1 MLAIARF
8 LQDERGRR
16 HDAVVAK
23 LPDQPME
30 PVSRRPRRRGDE
42 DIDAKRSRPSIG
54 KPVMGHI
61 AVLGSPGCKLPR
73 LPMTHASELDILHH
87 FDDRLPAES
96 PKHLFE
102 TLPDRSDQGPRA
114 PAGYG
119 FDSLEPS

>member
-1 MLAIARF
+1 LGSIPRVGGVLNMPGGVKLIDSTLVIVLNNGEQEIERELAPPA
-8 LQDERGRR
+8 
-16 HDAVVAK
+16 DALRV
-23 LPDQPME
+23 
-30 PVSRRPRRRGDE
+30 
-42 DIDAKRSRPSIG
+42 
-54 KPVMGHI
+54 
-61 AVLGSPGCKLPR
+61 VLGSAGCKLPR